1 VYQKDFDFQG
11 GAAEHAAMSDAAP
24 TSPFHRSIA
33 VVIGIDQYAHGI
45 PPLRTAVNDARRVG
59 ELLAAHHG
67 YEVVALLDGDASR
80 ARLVALLKQDLPQQ
94 VGPDDRV
101 CLYFAGHGVAID
113 GHDGP
118 NGYLLPADAS
128 RGDESSFLD
137 MPLVHDAILALP
149 CRHMLV
155 ILDSCFSGAFR
166 WSGTRA
172 VSALPEVIHRERYER
187 FVRDPAWQVITSAAQ
202 DQEALD
208 QLRSGTLGARDGS
221 GEHSPFALALF
232 EALEGQGDIVPRA
245 GGDGLITAT
254 ELYLY
259 IEDRL
264 ENATI
269 EAGRR
274 QTPRLWPLAK
284 HEKGEFA
291 FVVPGRALSLP
302 PAPPLTTDANPWRG
316 LSSYDRGDAALF
328 FGRDAPAAAL
338 QAAIEATPLVVVL
351 GASGTGKSSLVK
363 AGVLPRLESDSRW
376 LVLPVVRPG
385 TSPLEALAACV
396 ATLAP
401 GSTVAAP
408 GIDAVVATWCQEH
421 PGQRLLLVVDQCEEL
436 VTMARAA
443 SAHAAVTALLAQLLD
458 AHPLQLTVV
467 LTLRTDF
474 EPQFDRSALSAAWAQ
489 GRFVVPPMSRA
500 DLKAIIEQ
508 PASARVLYFEPP
520 GLVESLLDDVVN
532 TPGGLPLLSFALSE
546 MFGRYVSRQ
555 ASDRA
560 LTKADYDAIGG
571 VVGALRARADA
582 EHDALDDAHR
592 AAMQRLM
599 LRMVSGGAGSLV
611 KRRVSDA
618 ELEFADAAEGHRVH
632 GVLRRLTD
640 ARLLVEGKDTDGEGY
655 AEPAHDALVRGWGR
669 LIGWL
674 HDVNADAVPLAT
686 RQKLAVAALE
696 WARVGDGTARRGLL
710 WSDSARSAMLAPLVR
725 HRAPWLN
732 APELAFATASVRR
745 RRNTRWATAAVTVA
759 IAALGLVSAIFG
771 VQARRSAAEA
781 QVQEQAAREAAARA
795 EDEGARAEAEA
806 TRAGLEKQRAV
817 RSLFSSLRL
826 FMSNGNAGSVCV
838 YPGCVDAPPGDGDD
852 EAWFSIGRLP
862 DEVPNLWAPDGHESR
877 DFIVARDY
885 GAGHVLV
892 YAQDGLTRDDE
903 VRGHGA
909 DNLTFA
915 ENAVRWLDG
924 GSAREGCA
932 APTTIVFWPGTFLP
946 LGQMTAVQRF
956 VDRRGWRFVVTNPA
970 ALDADLA
977 CASVLWY
984 ASDWDPPSEFATRH
998 VPRIERF
1005 VAAGGGLLV
1014 GGLGWSYAQQ
1024 GPDVPYAADQLG
1036 EPFGFKFSL
1045 NAFQA
1050 NARQPIP
1057 LFVP

>member
-1 VYQKDFDFQG
+1 MRAV
-11 GAAEHAAMSDAAP
+11 SDSVA
-24 TSPFHRSIA
+24 SPFRHSIA
-33 VVIGIDQYAHGI
+33 VVIGIDQYGQGI

-59 ELLAAHHG
+59 EILGAHHG
-67 YEVVALLDGDASR
+67 YEVIALLDADATR
-80 ARLVALLKQDLPQQ
+80 AAIVTLLKETLPAR

-101 CLYFAGHGVAID
+101 CLYFAGHGVAVD
-113 GHDGP
+113 GQDGP

-128 RGDESSFLD
+128 RADDASFLH
-137 MPLVHDAILALP
+137 MPLVHDAIVALP

-155 ILDSCFSGAFR
+155 ILDSCFAGAFR
-166 WSGTRA
+166 WSGTRS
-172 VSALPEVIHRERYER
+172 VSALPAVIHQERYER

-208 QLRSGTLGARDGS
+208 QLRTGTLGGRDGD

-232 EALEGQGDIVPRA
+232 EALEGKGDVVPA
-245 GGDGLITAT
+245 GGGDGLITAT

-264 ENATI
+264 QTAAI

-291 FVVPGRALSLP
+291 FRVPGRELTLP
-302 PAPPLTTDANPWRG
+302 PAPPLTADANPWRG
-316 LSSYDRGDAALF
+316 LSSYDSQDAALF
-328 FGRDAPAAAL
+328 FGREAPTAAL
-338 QAAIEATPLVVVL
+338 QEAIDGKPLVVVL

-363 AGVLPRLESDSRW
+363 AGVLPKLAADSRW
-376 LVLPVVRPG
+376 VLLPVVRPG
-385 TSPLEALAACV
+385 TTPLDALAKAV
-396 ATLAP
+396 ASLAP
-401 GSTVAAP
+401 GTASTPTAIEDSVAA
-408 GIDAVVATWCQEH
+408 WCQEH

-443 SAHAAVTALLAQLLD
+443 SARDDVMALLARLLD

-474 EPQFDRSALSAAWAQ
+474 EPQFDRLALAASWAD

-500 DLKAIIEQ
+500 DLKAVIEQ
-508 PASARVLYFEPP
+508 PASARVLYFDPP
-520 GLVESLLDDVVN
+520 ALVETLLDDVVN

-546 MFGRYVSRQ
+546 MFGRYLARQ
-555 ASDRA
+555 AADRA
-560 LTKADYDAIGG
+560 LTKGDYDAIGG
-571 VVGALRARADA
+571 VVGALRTRADA
-582 EHDALDDAHR
+582 EHDALDADHR
-592 AAMQRLM
+592 ASMQRLM

-618 ELEFADAAEGHRVH
+618 ELEFADAEEATRVH
-632 GVLRRLTD
+632 DVLRRLTE
-640 ARLLVEGKDTDGEGY
+640 ARLVVEGQETDGEGY

-674 HDVNADAVPLAT
+674 HDVNAAAVPLAT

-696 WARVGDGTARRGLL
+696 WARASDRTARRGLL

-725 HRAPWLN
+725 QRAPWLN
-732 APELAFATASVRR
+732 APELAFATASVRG
-745 RRNTRWATAAVTVA
+745 RRNARWAIAGVTAAIAVLGVA
-759 IAALGLVSAIFG
+759 SAIFG
-771 VQARRSAAEA
+771 VQARRNAAEA
-781 QVQEQAAREAAARA
+781 RVQEQAAREAATRA
-795 EDEGARAEAEA
+795 EEEEARAEAEA
-806 TRAGLEKQRAV
+806 TRAGLEKERAV

-826 FMSNGNAGSVCV
+826 YMSNGNAGSVCV
-838 YPGCVDAPPGDGDD
+838 HPGCFDAPPGDGDD

-877 DFIVARDY
+877 EFIVARDY
-885 GAGHVLV
+885 GAGHLLV

-903 VRGHGA
+903 VRERGA

-915 ENAVRWLDG
+915 ENALRWLDDG
-924 GSAREGCA
+924 GEREGCDA
-932 APTTIVFWPGTFLP
+932 ATTIVFWPGTFLRP
-946 LGQMTAVQRF
+946 QQMTAMRRVL
-956 VDRRGWRFVVTNPA
+956 DRRGWRFVETGPA
-970 ALDADLA
+970 ALDADLQ

-984 ASDWDPPSEFATRH
+984 ASDWDPPADFAARH

-1005 VAAGGGLLV
+1005 VREGGGLLV

-1024 GPDVPYAADQLG
+1024 GPDAPYAADELG

-1050 NARQPIP
+1050 NPRQPIP
-1057 LFVP
+1057 LLVP